1 VGEVPEQQGGA
12 AVVHGLQRAPGDE
25 SQIRRGQEARRA
37 GHSQEAANGEG
48 NRFFGADFQ
57 KFVESTAKLFESI
70 TSEQNAVC
78 KKRIAIIT
86 GKTQQ
91 LREVLGDQEH
101 LERMNALQTQEN
113 NHFLQKCQSFSTDMQ
128 QRMARIA
135 KLRLSELAS
144 KKKLQEEME
153 KNAFLKFL

>member
-1 VGEVPEQQGGA
+1 M
-12 AVVHGLQRAPGDE
+12 
-25 SQIRRGQEARRA
+25 SRRGLGRVAVAGQAKVGRA
-37 GHSQEAANGEG
+37 AAAHQVPLQHC
-48 NRFFGADFQ
+48 R
-57 KFVESTAKLFESI
+57 AKLFQSI

-91 LREVLGDQEH
+91 LREVLADQEH

-128 QRMARIA
+128 ERMARIG
-135 KLRLSELAS
+135 KLKLSELAS